1 MLLAELMVF
10 WIAGVLLIVG
20 FVAFF
25 ACVIAALGRVLR
37 AIGRALLPAGPEK
50 LAGSRRHSGP
60 LRTCDRPHCGFL
72 NRGDAR
78 YCARCGTAL
87 GPPTDVDRYG

>member
-1 MLLAELMVF
+1 VLADGGITLVLIGGLFLIGAAVVATLRAVF
-10 WIAGVLLIVG
+10 R
-20 FVAFF
+20 
-25 ACVIAALGRVLR
+25 ALGWVFGCGCGKHGDAR
-37 AIGRALLPAGPEK
+37 
-50 LAGSRRHSGP
+50 SGGMT
-60 LRTCDRPHCGFL
+60 LSTRTCPHPRCGHV

>member
-1 MLLAELMVF
+1 MLLADGGITLVLIGGLFLIGAAVF
-10 WIAGVLLIVG
+10 
-20 FVAFF
+20 
-25 ACVIAALGRVLR
+25 AAIR
-37 AIGRALLPAGPEK
+37 AVFRALAWVLGCGCGKRIDARASDGR
-50 LAGSRRHSGP
+50 LTVRA
-60 LRTCDRPHCGFL
+60 CPHPRCGHV